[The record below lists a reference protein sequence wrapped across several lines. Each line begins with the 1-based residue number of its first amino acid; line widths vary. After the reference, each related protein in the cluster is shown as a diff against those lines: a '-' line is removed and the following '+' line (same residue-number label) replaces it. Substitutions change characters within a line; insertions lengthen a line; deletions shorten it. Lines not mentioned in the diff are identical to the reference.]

1 MYADNR
7 SHPTIHVSCKNNEQ
21 NPSVTHQQTT
31 YPVVTRQQYS
41 YPAVNQFN
49 TSPTRPPRASR
60 AFIVVIKKRQCYF
73 LISFKSLREKIKDS
87 RRSFERSICF
97 HCQACMF
104 NYLLAITSY

>member
-7 SHPTIHVSCKNNEQ
+7 YPTIHVSCKNNEQ

-41 YPAVNQFN
+41 YPVVNQFN

-60 AFIVVIKKRQCYF
+60 AFIVVIKK
-73 LISFKSLREKIKDS
+73 
-87 RRSFERSICF
+87 
-97 HCQACMF
+97 
-104 NYLLAITSY
+104 AILFF